1 MRKDLFQINGSPK
14 LEFETDD
21 DRSYF
26 VTRFFIHPEFF
37 KKLDK
42 QKVNE
47 VSEADKKMKEV

>member
-1 MRKDLFQINGSPK
+1 MKKDLFQINGSPK

-26 VTRFFIHPEFF
+26 ITRFFIHPEFF
-37 KKLDK
+37 LKLDK

-47 VSEADKKMKEV
+47 VS